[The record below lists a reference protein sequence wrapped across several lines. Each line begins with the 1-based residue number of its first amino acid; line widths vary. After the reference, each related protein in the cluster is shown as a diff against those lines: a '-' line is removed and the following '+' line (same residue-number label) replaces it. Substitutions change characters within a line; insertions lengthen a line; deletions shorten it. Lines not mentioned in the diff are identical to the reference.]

1 MQTSDVVIIGAG
13 LSGLRAAQLLGQ
25 RGWHVIVLDRHAEV
39 GGRLASRNVDGYVID
54 EGFQLVNP
62 SYPELRATKVLETVE
77 LRPFEASLLT
87 LTNGR
92 RQLFSDPRASLR
104 GALSPFVRGGLSFS
118 DARRLGSLGFRCG
131 FAPIRG
137 ILRRPDESTW
147 EGFAHT
153 GISPRAMNDVVRPFL
168 RGTLLDDQLESSWH
182 FTQLV
187 LRSFVRGR
195 PGTFADGVVALPR
208 AMARQLDST
217 VLKLD
222 EEVIS
227 VTPTRVVTN
236 RDEYESRAVVLA
248 TDATDA
254 ARLGTD
260 TTVAWRA
267 QTTWWIAAPKIVAS
281 PILHIDLDEPLLTS
295 VLDVS
300 AVARERAP
308 TNASLV
314 AAPAV
319 GALHERSLDARV
331 LESVARTYDV
341 ATSELSIIE
350 RTVVERALP
359 ATPPPLRLNRPQ
371 RRGEIF
377 LAGDYLQTPS
387 IQGALVSGR
396 RAAQAILAALT

>member
-39 GGRLASRNVDGYVID
+39 GGRLASRNVDGYVI
-54 EGFQLVNP
+54 
-62 SYPELRATKVLETVE
+62 ELRATKVLETVE

-208 AMARQLDST
+208 AMARQLD
-217 VLKLD
+217 
-222 EEVIS
+222 
-227 VTPTRVVTN
+227 
-236 RDEYESRAVVLA
+236 
-248 TDATDA
+248 
-254 ARLGTD
+254 
-260 TTVAWRA
+260 
-267 QTTWWIAAPKIVAS
+267 
-281 PILHIDLDEPLLTS
+281 
-295 VLDVS
+295 
-300 AVARERAP
+300 
-308 TNASLV
+308 
-314 AAPAV
+314 
-319 GALHERSLDARV
+319 
-331 LESVARTYDV
+331 
-341 ATSELSIIE
+341 
-350 RTVVERALP
+350 
-359 ATPPPLRLNRPQ
+359 
-371 RRGEIF
+371 
-377 LAGDYLQTPS
+377 
-387 IQGALVSGR
+387 
-396 RAAQAILAALT
+396 